1 MGAPAAAQAALP
13 VHLEQTPALPFH
25 SLSLSLSLSL
35 SIFLSLFLSLC
46 GSLCAHPSLALGTC
60 GNAALSAMVVEDVP
74 VAAPSEA
81 LAPLR
86 GYRQLWRRY
95 HGYSFSVDTTLDQWQ
110 VVGRQARKNFSTER
124 LATAVVCPGVRACV
138 RVCAPRWRAEETA
151 MEELLDFSRP
161 LNVELL
167 DAMQQ
172 RVGHQRT
179 PNNEVRDN
187 DGGRRGPPG
196 ATLTPACASVC
207 SAPTLPGCS
216 WRLAA
221 TPTRGHASTLSSPAT
236 PLSTPRCGVSY
247 PPDPYMGGCEHTEHT
262 HGRPLGVGRCSV
274 LWAQDPVGHDQGALE
289 RDAA

>member
-13 VHLEQTPALPFH
+13 VHLEQTPALPF
-25 SLSLSLSLSL
+25 LSLSLSLSL
-35 SIFLSLFLSLC
+35 S

-60 GNAALSAMVVEDVP
+60 GNAALSAMVVVDVP

-86 GYRQLWRRY
+86 GY
-95 HGYSFSVDTTLDQWQ
+95 SFSVDTTLDP
-110 VVGRQARKNFSTER
+110 VSGRWSVSRREKIFQRSGWPQ
-124 LATAVVCPGVRACV
+124 TAVVCPGVRACV

-221 TPTRGHASTLSSPAT
+221 TPTRGHAWTLSSPAT
-236 PLSTPRCGVSY
+236 PLSTPRCGV
-247 PPDPYMGGCEHTEHT
+247 
-262 HGRPLGVGRCSV
+262 
-274 LWAQDPVGHDQGALE
+274 
-289 RDAA
+289 